1 MSGDSHVQKVLHG
14 PYLRKLYT
22 PVYGVTFALARVASY
37 INRIE
42 KYRKSLFVLTR
53 VAINHVD
60 ISGRENCGM
69 AASATGR
76 CGEGG

>member
-22 PVYGVTFALARVASY
+22 PVYGVTFPLAHVASY

-42 KYRKSLFVLTR
+42 KIPKTPLCFDPGS
-53 VAINHVD
+53 H
-60 ISGRENCGM
+60 
-69 AASATGR
+69 
-76 CGEGG
+76 